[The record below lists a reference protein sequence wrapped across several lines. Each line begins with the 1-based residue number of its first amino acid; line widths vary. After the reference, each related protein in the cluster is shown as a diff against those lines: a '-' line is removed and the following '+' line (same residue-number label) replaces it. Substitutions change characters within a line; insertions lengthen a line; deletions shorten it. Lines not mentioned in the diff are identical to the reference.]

1 MGGNDEATPSVSNP
15 GIARPTSPEGILV
28 QSPVDDIV
36 SHTKKDAVAP
46 TDTLSALFKE
56 LDLTEDAGPFLDRG
70 LRVVQE
76 TYTIIEDVKDSKIE
90 SVCEDFAR
98 KAMLIFQNLALAAKS
113 SGRPI
118 LPGTA
123 VAVLVERVISRLKT
137 FQADLQAYARLS
149 EVWKLLHIR
158 EVKRKLEARKQEL
171 ESTIDK
177 LTAHGTLIQL
187 VQSDYTLDRDTD
199 RKPAESEAS
208 QPQEAGTGDFT
219 ILSFHNLR
227 AELQRVMTSVLI
239 AWRRRK
245 TSREL
250 QTEAGSSPS
259 LLLSPSIGQ
268 HRFTSDEIK
277 SLTELQGQL
286 RLILF
291 GSDGEP
297 TAGQKDETPAS
308 NQYTQD
314 PAKSVQILADICKS
328 DGSISYN
335 DVFNKMRDLI
345 ANLGQLG
352 LFGETMTA
360 RPS

>member
-177 LTAHGTLIQL
+177 LTAH
-187 VQSDYTLDRDTD
+187 
-199 RKPAESEAS
+199 
-208 QPQEAGTGDFT
+208 
-219 ILSFHNLR
+219 
-227 AELQRVMTSVLI
+227 
-239 AWRRRK
+239 
-245 TSREL
+245 
-250 QTEAGSSPS
+250 
-259 LLLSPSIGQ
+259 
-268 HRFTSDEIK
+268 
-277 SLTELQGQL
+277 
-286 RLILF
+286 
-291 GSDGEP
+291 
-297 TAGQKDETPAS
+297 
-308 NQYTQD
+308 
-314 PAKSVQILADICKS
+314 
-328 DGSISYN
+328 
-335 DVFNKMRDLI
+335 
-345 ANLGQLG
+345 
-352 LFGETMTA
+352 
-360 RPS
+360 